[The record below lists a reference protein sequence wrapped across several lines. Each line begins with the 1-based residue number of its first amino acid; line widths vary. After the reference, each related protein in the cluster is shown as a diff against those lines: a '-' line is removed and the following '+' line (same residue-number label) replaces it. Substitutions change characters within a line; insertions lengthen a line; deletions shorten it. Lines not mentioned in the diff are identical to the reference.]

1 MAYRPLLSAD
11 QWASLLAGPADE
23 RNLIRYASLSGED
36 LDLILSKRGHRN
48 QLGFAA
54 QICLMRF
61 PGRALAVNETPSA
74 LLDFLG
80 DQLGVSPA
88 VFADYARRDETRRE
102 HLIEVQAY
110 LSLRAAAREDR
121 RFALLAAIDAAT
133 ATDKGLPIGEAVIKS
148 FRDRGVLL
156 PSAERMDRIG
166 RAGRAIARKR
176 ALQAILNGRT
186 PAQLT
191 ALDALLAFD
200 SAVRQT
206 RFGWLGAWSDSP
218 GAANL
223 NGLLDRLDFLR
234 GLAMDPACRETVH
247 PDRWKQIV
255 REGDAAPAWLAED
268 FGADRRRA
276 TLLAYLIDLQ
286 ERLTD
291 EAIHMFCKQ
300 IGRLFARAAAACEER
315 HKSSR
320 KETTAAL
327 RLFRDTLRVLME
339 ANTNNGDAI
348 EMLRAKVG
356 WRRLVEAQPSVEAMV
371 AEKAVNPLPV
381 AAQHHAGLRRYAPR
395 FLAAFQ
401 FRASRRGDSVRAAI
415 ELLTQMHREN
425 RRALPDKFPIGHLDE
440 PEKKLILAGGKPDR
454 PLYEVATLGAL
465 RDRLRS
471 GDIWVEGSRAYRPLD
486 EYLMPTGAFT
496 EKKDADRLN
505 LGVPGDAP
513 AWLDSMRRTLD
524 FQLKQLAYR
533 ARAGKLEGAR
543 LVGGALVVSP
553 LESEVPDAAEA
564 LKWELNSFLPNVHI
578 TDLLAEVDGWTGF
591 ADKFTHLRTGD
602 MVRNRSAILAAVL
615 ADATNLGPKR
625 MAEASSNVSERQI
638 SWARLFHVRPETY
651 RAAQAAII
659 DAHSAHPHATLWG
672 AGATSSSDGQF
683 FRASDR
689 AAGRSNVNLHYGSE
703 PGTEFYSHLS
713 DQYGYFSIL
722 PISRARAKRPTFLMA
737 CSTTNRSSTSTNI
750 TPTLAVRAIM
760 SLDCSPFLAG
770 GSRHACAISKIVNSM
785 RSRSQTPIRRW
796 RLISALINI
805 DLIRDNWDELL
816 RMAASM
822 NERIVAPSTIL
833 KKLSASRRPS
843 ELARALRKVGRLENG
858 FMVEWYCDPKL
869 RRRCLGGLNKGELAN
884 KLKRAVFFHERGE
897 VRDRSFDSQAFRA
910 SGLNLVVSA
919 LFTDSVYF
927 ARVVDFLIGKGRTIP
942 SHLLKH
948 VSPISWE
955 HINLRGTFLA
965 DRADGSDQLQTLER
979 GKVIFLASPH
989 ETRVALGFTFTFRPT

>member
-1 MAYRPLLSAD
+1 VAYRPLLSAD

-23 RNLIRYASLSGED
+23 RNLIRHASLSGED

-61 PGRALAVNETPSA
+61 PGRALALNETPSA

-133 ATDKGLPIGEAVIKS
+133 ATDKGLPIGEAIIKS

-186 PAQLT
+186 PAQLA

-200 SAVRQT
+200 SAIRQT

-348 EMLRAKVG
+348 EMLCAKVG

-401 FRASRRGDSVRAAI
+401 FRSSRRGDSVLAAI

-496 EKKDADRLN
+496 EKKDTDRLN

-533 ARAGKLEGAR
+533 ARIGKLEGVR

-689 AAGRSNVNLHYGSE
+689 AAGRSDVNLHYGSE
-703 PGTEFYSHLS
+703 PGTKFYSHLS

-722 PISRARAKRPTFLMA
+722 PISPSESEAPY
-737 CSTTNRSSTSTNI
+737 
-750 TPTLAVRAIM
+750 V
-760 SLDCSPFLAG
+760 LDGLFDHESKLDIDEHYTDTG
-770 GSRHACAISKIVNSM
+770 GSSDHVFGLFALLGRRFAPRLRNLKDRKFHAFEKLGAY
-785 RSRSQTPIRRW
+785 P
-796 RLISALINI
+796 ALKADLGPRINI
-805 DLIRDNWDELL
+805 DLILDNWDELL

-843 ELARALRKVGRLENG
+843 ELARALREVGRLERTR
-858 FMVEWYCDPKL
+858 FMIEWYCDPKL
-869 RRRCLGGLNKGELAN
+869 RRRCLGGLNKGESAH

-919 LFTDSVYF
+919 IVHWNTVYF
-927 ARVVDFLIGKGRTIP
+927 ARVVDSLKGKGRTIP

-955 HINLRGTFLA
+955 HINLTGTYSWRTEPT
-965 DRADGSDQLQTLER
+965 DPTS
-979 GKVIFLASPH
+979 
-989 ETRVALGFTFTFRPT
+989 FRPLREEKSFFGLAA

>member
-1 MAYRPLLSAD
+1 MDRLSNSVVDDWRDTLAKFQAMATIRRSLSSWSRIVAHRPLLSAD
-11 QWASLLAGPADE
+11 QWASLLAAPADE

-36 LDLILSKRGHRN
+36 LDLILAKRGHRN

-61 PGRALAVNETPSA
+61 PGRALALNETPSA
-74 LLDFLG
+74 LLHFLG
-80 DQLGVSPA
+80 HQLGVSPA

-186 PAQLT
+186 PAQLA

-200 SAVRQT
+200 SAIRQT

-218 GAANL
+218 SAANL

-234 GLAMDPACRETVH
+234 GLAMDPKCRETVH

-300 IGRLFARAAAACEER
+300 VGRLFARAAAACEER

-381 AAQHHAGLRRYAPR
+381 AAQHHAGLRRYVPR

-401 FRASRRGDSVRAAI
+401 FRASRRGDSVLAAVI
-415 ELLTQMHREN
+415 ELLTRCIAKSIGA
-425 RRALPDKFPIGHLDE
+425 RFPTNFRSDIWMST
-440 PEKKLILAGGKPDR
+440 EKKLILAASGKMQ
-454 PLYEVATLGAL
+454 
-465 RDRLRS
+465 
-471 GDIWVEGSRAYRPLD
+471 I
-486 EYLMPTGAFT
+486 
-496 EKKDADRLN
+496 
-505 LGVPGDAP
+505 
-513 AWLDSMRRTLD
+513 
-524 FQLKQLAYR
+524 
-533 ARAGKLEGAR
+533 
-543 LVGGALVVSP
+543 
-553 LESEVPDAAEA
+553 
-564 LKWELNSFLPNVHI
+564 
-578 TDLLAEVDGWTGF
+578 
-591 ADKFTHLRTGD
+591 
-602 MVRNRSAILAAVL
+602 
-615 ADATNLGPKR
+615 GPSTK
-625 MAEASSNVSERQI
+625 S
-638 SWARLFHVRPETY
+638 
-651 RAAQAAII
+651 
-659 DAHSAHPHATLWG
+659 ATLWRTFAIG
-672 AGATSSSDGQF
+672 YAPATSGW
-683 FRASDR
+683 RE
-689 AAGRSNVNLHYGSE
+689 AAL
-703 PGTEFYSHLS
+703 
-713 DQYGYFSIL
+713 I
-722 PISRARAKRPTFLMA
+722 AR
-737 CSTTNRSSTSTNI
+737 STNI
-750 TPTLAVRAIM
+750 
-760 SLDCSPFLAG
+760 
-770 GSRHACAISKIVNSM
+770 
-785 RSRSQTPIRRW
+785 
-796 RLISALINI
+796 
-805 DLIRDNWDELL
+805 
-816 RMAASM
+816 
-822 NERIVAPSTIL
+822 
-833 KKLSASRRPS
+833 
-843 ELARALRKVGRLENG
+843 
-858 FMVEWYCDPKL
+858 
-869 RRRCLGGLNKGELAN
+869 
-884 KLKRAVFFHERGE
+884 
-897 VRDRSFDSQAFRA
+897 
-910 SGLNLVVSA
+910 
-919 LFTDSVYF
+919 
-927 ARVVDFLIGKGRTIP
+927 
-942 SHLLKH
+942 
-948 VSPISWE
+948 
-955 HINLRGTFLA
+955 
-965 DRADGSDQLQTLER
+965 
-979 GKVIFLASPH
+979 
-989 ETRVALGFTFTFRPT
+989 